1 MKKIILI
8 LALFLIAFS
17 ESYATKK
24 YTFLYDAA
32 GNRYSRTYSTF
43 RVPVE
48 DDSINTM
55 ILEQHQV
62 NVYPN
67 PAKDYI
73 QVDISSIAS
82 ENIISVQLLDLK
94 GTELFKKENVTG
106 PFQVEMSDFAAG
118 MYFLNIQID
127 DRRIVWKVVKE

>member
-1 MKKIILI
+1 M
-8 LALFLIAFS
+8 
-17 ESYATKK
+17 
-24 YTFLYDAA
+24 
-32 GNRYSRTYSTF
+32 
-43 RVPVE
+43 
-48 DDSINTM
+48 
-55 ILEQHQV
+55 

-106 PFQVEMSDFAAG
+106 PFQVEMNDFATG

>member
-17 ESYATKK
+17 ESYSGT
-24 YTFLYDAA
+24 YTFSYDNA
-32 GNRYSRTYSTF
+32 GNRTNRNF
-43 RVPVE
+43 AVDRIPVE
-48 DDSINTM
+48 NDSINN
-55 ILEQHQV
+55 IVLEQHQV

-73 QVDISSIAS
+73 QVDISSISS

-106 PFQVEMSDFAAG
+106 PFQVEMGNFTAG